1 MDSIWTLLQKEA
13 LSFLY
18 WTVNIHAFAVGGFT
32 MLIFQGNLLHNHPWK
47 DSLEQRG
54 HYLCLQK
61 WQRLCRDVSQH
72 MSKMCLMTCNG
83 KPNKWWSKLDNN
95 ATHCFHI
102 QDKDGR
108 WWWWLSAKS
117 CPTLATPWTVAH
129 QAPLSIGFSREEYWR
144 GLPLGSSKPRDW
156 IRVSCISCIGRQVLY
171 H

>member
-32 MLIFQGNLLHNHPWK
+32 MLIFQGNLLHNHLWK

-72 MSKMCLMTCNG
+72 IMSKMCLMTCNR

-117 CPTLATPWTVAH
+117 CPTLATPWTGACQALPLMGILQAWILEWVAI
-129 QAPLSIGFSREEYWR
+129 SFSRGPSW
-144 GLPLGSSKPRDW
+144 PRDQTW
-156 IRVSCISCIGRQVLY
+156 VF
-171 H
+171 